1 MLMKGSQQLKP
12 LPRAEVIK
20 AVERKRPSRIPLVR
34 ARWWGEGLG
43 EQYGDRLGELNRYP
57 EDTATIWVN
66 PLDIGAMG
74 LSWSMSSGGGGHDS
88 NCVINDWAHLDE
100 FIEKMP
106 DPETDPQFD
115 ELIKQAERIREQDRY
130 LLFGWWGLLFEKP
143 WGLRSMQGLLT
154 DYHIEPENIHRL
166 HDALSDQYCRYI
178 QRCIRDFQPDGF
190 WTSDDL
196 GHQIQLMMK
205 PETFREL
212 IKPYYVKVGNTLKKH
227 NIHFWLHSCGNNT
240 EIMGDLADAGL
251 DVFHPVQKG
260 TMDEVEVARDFG
272 DRITFLAGFDV
283 QHILQ
288 EADTEGVRKEVR
300 FLIDTF
306 DQPGGGMCLG
316 AGNGIVS
323 GTPFE
328 NIEAFLDEAIL
339 YGIEHRAKS

>member
-1 MLMKGSQQLKP
+1 
-12 LPRAEVIK
+12 
-20 AVERKRPSRIPLVR
+20 
-34 ARWWGEGLG
+34 
-43 EQYGDRLGELNRYP
+43 
-57 EDTATIWVN
+57 
-66 PLDIGAMG
+66 
-74 LSWSMSSGGGGHDS
+74 
-88 NCVINDWAHLDE
+88 
-100 FIEKMP
+100 MP

-115 ELIKQAERIREQDRY
+115 ELIKQAERVREQDRY

-178 QRCIRDFQPDGF
+178 QRCIWDFQPDGF